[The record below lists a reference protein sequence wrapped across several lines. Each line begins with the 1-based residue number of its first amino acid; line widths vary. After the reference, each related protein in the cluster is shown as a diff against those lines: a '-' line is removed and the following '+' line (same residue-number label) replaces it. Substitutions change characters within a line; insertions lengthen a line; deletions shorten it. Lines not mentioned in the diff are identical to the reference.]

1 MFISK
6 FNKKIQNMRSLCSF
20 LFLVFVC
27 TIPLCLC
34 AQSFEKGNKIINAG
48 IKISI
53 YKVTNSNEDDDGDGA
68 AISYTIPIGFEYAV
82 GKSIGVGAEI
92 GICNYFTSE
101 DSITGVTPKANSF
114 DVLLK
119 GNFHW
124 LKSSRVNMSS
134 GLGLGISNFTYKSN
148 DDFESVFKST
158 GPYIRISLID
168 FKVYFTK
175 NFGMTAIIGVPIMNF
190 SNGRITDKPGS
201 DFNYPLKF
209 AGGDI
214 GTGFVLKF

>member
-1 MFISK
+1 
-6 FNKKIQNMRSLCSF
+6 MRSLICYLAVVLLFTFPVF
-20 LFLVFVC
+20 LFG
-27 TIPLCLC
+27 
-34 AQSFEKGNKIINAG
+34 QSFEKGNKIINAG

-53 YKVTNSNEDDDGDGA
+53 YKVTNSNEGEDDDGA
-68 AISYTIPIGFEYAV
+68 AISYTIPIGFEYAI
-82 GKSIGVGAEI
+82 GKSIGIGAEI
-92 GICNYFTSE
+92 GICNYFTGE
-101 DSITGVTPKANSF
+101 DSVTGVTPKANSF

-124 LKSSRVNMSS
+124 VKSSRVNLSS

-148 DDFESVFKST
+148 DEFESVFKST
-158 GPYIRISLID
+158 GPYIRISIMD